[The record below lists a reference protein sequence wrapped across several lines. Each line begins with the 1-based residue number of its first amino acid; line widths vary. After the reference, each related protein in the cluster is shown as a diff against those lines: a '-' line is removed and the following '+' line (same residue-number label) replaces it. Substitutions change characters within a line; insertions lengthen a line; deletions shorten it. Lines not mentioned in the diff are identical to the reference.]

1 LKAIEMAAGD
11 GKLVTDGKRFY
22 SMVSLSSLRA
32 MFPERDMVA
41 TWDRLEAL
49 ILEGGRK
56 VQL

>member
-1 LKAIEMAAGD
+1 MAAGD